1 MGDAPRID
9 MNVGRAIRW
18 FRQLEGISQGDV
30 AQRADC
36 SVSYLSLLEN
46 NKRDPTLS
54 TVTKIA
60 NALHVPVGTLFL
72 VAADPSELGNIDVRT
87 MERLRRAAV
96 SSVPRVEMN
105 EVAHG

>member
-1 MGDAPRID
+1 

-18 FRQLEGISQGDV
+18 FRQRKGISQGDV
-30 AQRADC
+30 AQRAAC

-72 VAADPSELGNIDVRT
+72 VASEPSELGSIDERLVDELRHAIAAST
-87 MERLRRAAV
+87 PMER
-96 SSVPRVEMN
+96 N

>member
-1 MGDAPRID
+1 

-18 FRQLEGISQGDV
+18 FRQRKGISQGDV
-30 AQRADC
+30 AQRAAC

-72 VAADPSELGNIDVRT
+72 VAAEPSDLGSVD
-87 MERLRRAAV
+87 ERLVDELRRSAATSAAV
-96 SSVPRVEMN
+96 GRSEA
-105 EVAHG
+105 AHG

>member
-1 MGDAPRID
+1 

-18 FRQLEGISQGDV
+18 FRQRKGVSQGEV
-30 AQRADC
+30 AQRAAC

-72 VAADPSELGNIDVRT
+72 VAAEPSDLGSID
-87 MERLRRAAV
+87 ERLVDELRRSAAI
-96 SSVPRVEMN
+96 SAAGDRS

>member
-1 MGDAPRID
+1 M
-9 MNVGRAIRW
+9 
-18 FRQLEGISQGDV
+18 
-30 AQRADC
+30 AQRAAC

-72 VAADPSELGNIDVRT
+72 VASEPSELGSID
-87 MERLRRAAV
+87 ERLVDELRRSVASSAAID
-96 SSVPRVEMN
+96 RN

>member
-1 MGDAPRID
+1 
-9 MNVGRAIRW
+9 MNVGKAIRW
-18 FRQLEGISQGDV
+18 FRQRNGISQGDV
-30 AQRADC
+30 AQRASC

-54 TVTKIA
+54 TVTRIA

-72 VAADPSELGNIDVRT
+72 MASEPSELGSID
-87 MERLRRAAV
+87 ERLVDELRRSVVSAAP
-96 SSVPRVEMN
+96 SDRR

>member
-1 MGDAPRID
+1 

-18 FRQLEGISQGDV
+18 FRQREGISQGDV
-30 AQRADC
+30 ALRAEC

-54 TVTKIA
+54 TITRIA

-72 VAADPSELGNIDVRT
+72 MAADASELGNID
-87 MERLRRAAV
+87 ERALKALRRAAESPA
-96 SSVPRVEMN
+96 SSRNRREAV
-105 EVAHG
+105 HG

>member
-1 MGDAPRID
+1 

-18 FRQLEGISQGDV
+18 FRQREGISQGDV
-30 AQRADC
+30 AQRAQC

-72 VAADPSELGNIDVRT
+72 VAADPSELGSID
-87 MERLRRAAV
+87 ERLLDELRRAAV
-96 SSVPRVEMN
+96 LSTPTVGRQ